1 MRTMRRHNQTLVLM
15 VSPVIVFGLVWVMQ
29 AVAHL
34 TLPMNLTAP
43 DILTWGIVIAG
54 FISLIGGSIAFK
66 VTSQIIKQVSYVEIS
81 KTKKINSVSLPLIYI
96 SILCSILSA
105 VYLYATI
112 EVNEIGFLH
121 GIKVNLLEEA
131 VAGNKL
137 TTYFVYLFIY
147 QILLTIYYFNCNGFE
162 RNKKTAIIFTA
173 GIFGALMSGSRGL
186 LVFYLIALIPCIISK
201 KHEINFNGKLLRKFT
216 LIVIFFFFLYPFIF
230 QGMSVE
236 NSDSWLNLF
245 DYISTYLFS
254 GIAAFNSYV
263 QHGLPHYD
271 CILTVPRPLINALD
285 ILWQTNLVVSCPKI
299 YDDILLPLPTNVY
312 SIFFAPYHD
321 FGLLGVFLYLFV
333 IGFLSQ
339 MSFAKGCLQDNNT
352 WRFLYC
358 ILFYSLTF
366 SFFED
371 QFARGIIYYIFGFA
385 AVASN
390 RIVMGK
396 Y

>member
-1 MRTMRRHNQTLVLM
+1 MRRHNKTLVLM
-15 VSPVIVFGLVWVMQ
+15 ISPVVVFGTVWMIQ

-34 TLPMNLTAP
+34 LLPMNLTAP
-43 DILTWGIVIAG
+43 NIRTWGIVTVG

-66 VTSQIIKQVSYVEIS
+66 LTNKIVKQGNYVKIN
-81 KTKKINSVSLPLIYI
+81 KAKKINAVSLPLVYI

-105 VYLYATI
+105 VYLYTNI

-121 GIKVNLLEEA
+121 ALKVNVLEESSER
-131 VAGNKL
+131 NKL
-137 TTYFVYLFIY
+137 NTYFVYFFIY

-173 GIFGALMSGSRGL
+173 GILAGLMSGSRAL
-186 LVFYLIALIPCIISK
+186 LVFYLVAIIPCIVSK
-201 KHEINFNGKLLRKFT
+201 KHKINFNSKLLTKFT
-216 LIVIFFFFLYPFIF
+216 IILILFFFLYPFIF
-230 QGMSVE
+230 HDMSIE
-236 NSDSWLNLF
+236 SSESWLDFIN
-245 DYISTYLFS
+245 YISVYLFS

-263 QHGLPHYD
+263 QQGLPHYD
-271 CILTVPRPLINALD
+271 CILTVPGPLINTLD
-285 ILWQTNLVVSCPKI
+285 ILWKTNLSISCPKI

-333 IGFLSQ
+333 IGFFSQ

-385 AVASN
+385 VVASN
-390 RIVMGK
+390 RIFIWK